1 MNHHSL
7 FLDRM
12 IPIAATFSGGPMVA
26 ETLQDLNASL
36 CASKDPDGN
45 KDILQ
50 ELEAHANTSRLFD
63 EVRAIS
69 SSLTAVYNVYFYI
82 RWALYR
88 DSSE

>member
-1 MNHHSL
+1 
-7 FLDRM
+7 
-12 IPIAATFSGGPMVA
+12 MVA